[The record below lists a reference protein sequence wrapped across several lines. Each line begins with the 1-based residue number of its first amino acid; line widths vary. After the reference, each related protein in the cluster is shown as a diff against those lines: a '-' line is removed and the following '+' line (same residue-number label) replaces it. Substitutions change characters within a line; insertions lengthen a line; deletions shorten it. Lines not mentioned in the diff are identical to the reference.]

1 MPEQQKQL
9 DTILE
14 IVTFVKDNAVTKDEF
29 NGLKGDFNDFKGEFK
44 DLKSKVVK
52 IESLMVTKDYLD
64 EKMAD
69 LRGDLVVMM
78 RKEDTKL
85 KALVE
90 ILKHKQLISDKDVK
104 QIMTMEPFAQIR
116 L

>member
-1 MPEQQKQL
+1 MSNQEKQL
-9 DTILE
+9 EEILE
-14 IVTFVKDNAVTKDEF
+14 IVTFVKDNAVTKGEF
-29 NGLKGDFNDFKGEFK
+29 NE
-44 DLKSKVVK
+44 LKSKVIK

-85 KALVE
+85 KTLVE